1 VLPLAALRTLIIRMF
16 QPGICETTP
25 GVKSYSGYV
34 HLPAGFLDDGSGQVQ
49 NYPVNTYV
57 HFDHHPLSKYSA
69 NSHVHRFFWFFEA
82 RKDPEKAPLAIWLNG
97 GPGGK

>member
-1 VLPLAALRTLIIRMF
+1 MLPFAALRKLIMRMF

-34 HLPAGFLDDGSGQVQ
+34 HLPAGFLDDGSGQIQ

-69 NSHVHRFFWFFEA
+69 NSQVTGSSGSLRH
-82 RKDPEKAPLAIWLNG
+82 
-97 GPGGK
+97 GKIPRRLLWRYG